1 MTADWRR
8 LADYVV
14 RRRAQL
20 GLTQSQLA
28 QAGPLSI
35 DRVQSVEGAK
45 RESYRISTLVAL
57 ERALQWEPGSI
68 DLILA
73 GGSPTPVG
81 ELARIRQET
90 PEQRLDR
97 LYREWKALDPDGLRE
112 RLEPGPPGRDIA

>member
-45 RESYRISTLVAL
+45 RENYRISTLVAL

-73 GGSPTPVG
+73 GESPIPAG
-81 ELARIRQET
+81 ELAPVRRET